1 MSHFA
6 ARHFAGALWSI
17 TKYGLMF
24 TGLIALLVWEI
35 QTFSHAAVNVKATS
49 ADINPVLEG
58 LRPVQMASESE
69 NRLLAVESDPK
80 RLQGDAEQSRVAS
93 YVAKKYLVAVD
104 AIRGI
109 VHATYATARVT
120 GVDAHLIL
128 AVMAIESRFN
138 PFAESAMGAQGLMQ
152 VIPKYHL
159 DKFEE
164 HGGRKAA
171 LDPLANIQVGALI
184 LKDYVRRF
192 GSLEAGLRA
201 YSGATGDDSGYASK
215 VLGERDRLKAAA
227 SGKPIPA
234 GVVNA
239 VTVNT
244 QVIAP
249 AAVPASVPVPT
260 PMHTLEPVRSE
271 LKPAHPTIDEV

>member
-6 ARHFAGALWSI
+6 ARHFAGALLSI
-17 TKYGLMF
+17 AKYGLMF
-24 TGLIALLVWEI
+24 TGLIALLAWEA
-35 QTFSHAAVNVKATS
+35 QTLSHAAVGLKVTRVGA
-49 ADINPVLEG
+49 NPVLEG
-58 LRPVQMASESE
+58 LLPVRMGSESDP
-69 NRLLAVESDPK
+69 RLLAVESDAK

-93 YVAKKYLVAVD
+93 YVARKYLVAVD

-215 VLGERDRLKAAA
+215 VLGERDRLKAVA

-234 GVVNA
+234 GVANA

-249 AAVPASVPVPT
+249 AAAPASVPVP
-260 PMHTLEPVRSE
+260 MHILEPVRSE